1 MNSIQAGLIVHN
13 NIIFITNIHSKIFQ
27 NENIKKR
34 FRSTNF
40 SSEEKHLIFTL
51 VDKYRHIIEN
61 KKTDSTT
68 CHDKAKTWKQIET
81 EFNARLPNSCRRN
94 SESLKKILLQQKKG
108 VTKIRGRRK
117 KRDFVNRWWAS
128 KTFEKRCF

>member
-1 MNSIQAGLIVHN
+1 MAAIVHN

-34 FRSTNF
+34 FCSTNF

-68 CHDKAKTWKQIET
+68 CQNVEA
-81 EFNARLPNSCRRN
+81 N
-94 SESLKKILLQQKKG
+94 
-108 VTKIRGRRK
+108 
-117 KRDFVNRWWAS
+117 
-128 KTFEKRCF
+128 

>member
-1 MNSIQAGLIVHN
+1 MSGNVTMEVISES
-13 NIIFITNIHSKIFQ
+13 FHSKIFQ

-34 FRSTNF
+34 FRSANF
-40 SSEEKHLIFTL
+40 SSEDKHLIFSL

-94 SESLKKILLQQKKG
+94 TESLKIII
-108 VTKIRGRRK
+108 TTK
-117 KRDFVNRWWAS
+117 KRSYENP
-128 KTFEKRCF
+128 